1 MVQVAKNRYTSDR
14 YHDFIGFAVS
24 KPLLERAFLETYG
37 LRLEDLDGD
46 TDLAI
51 GSFRRAVSVLIPEMT
66 RVALLSRHDQIVKD
80 TPNFDKRKFLYD
92 LSRADYRRQWGTVY
106 RRPGIGTR
114 ILAFFLRLIPKV
126 GPFSAVDFKIPTQQ
140 TEDMYIRSVDLTVDS
155 YSSLLRQLGHGQL
168 DLANRDCDTG
178 RDTRAGEYV
187 LTDRTYARLLD
198 DLSNRS
204 STPVPAE
211 LRTNILNFYY
221 DLNAP
226 IATRTNKK
234 AWRRLLAELSR
245 LHLQSP
251 EPHPEKPPVANP

>member
-1 MVQVAKNRYTSDR
+1 
-14 YHDFIGFAVS
+14 
-24 KPLLERAFLETYG
+24 
-37 LRLEDLDGD
+37 
-46 TDLAI
+46 
-51 GSFRRAVSVLIPEMT
+51 
-66 RVALLSRHDQIVKD
+66 
-80 TPNFDKRKFLYD
+80 
-92 LSRADYRRQWGTVY
+92 
-106 RRPGIGTR
+106 
-114 ILAFFLRLIPKV
+114 
-126 GPFSAVDFKIPTQQ
+126 
-140 TEDMYIRSVDLTVDS
+140 VDS

-198 DLSNRS
+198 DLSNHS

-251 EPHPEKPPVANP
+251 EPQPRKLPVANP